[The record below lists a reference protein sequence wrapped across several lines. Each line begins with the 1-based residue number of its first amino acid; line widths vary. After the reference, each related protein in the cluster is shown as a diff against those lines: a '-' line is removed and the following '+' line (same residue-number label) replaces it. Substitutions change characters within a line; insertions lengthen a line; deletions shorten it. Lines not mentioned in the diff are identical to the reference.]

1 LTHVN
6 EHIQRRNYKNRAAN
20 TTALK
25 KGHIVLNKYPLWKT
39 LMVAM
44 VVAFGALYA
53 TPNLFGESPA
63 VQVSGL
69 RGVEADAATLDSIKA
84 HLEESNLSFDS
95 IVLEKGQVLTRFKNT
110 EDQLKARDVLDDNL
124 GKQFSVALNLTPNTP
139 EWLAAIG
146 GTPMKLGL
154 DLSGGVSFLMEV
166 NMKEAIN
173 KAKTGMVSDFRGD
186 LRNEKIRYRSVK
198 EAGNGIVVIFR
209 KVEDLDAAQS
219 LLKKRYRDLLLKT
232 DDDTLT
238 LTAKMTEA
246 KLKEIR
252 EYAIQQN
259 ITIIRNRVNEL
270 GVAEPLVQRQG
281 KKHIV
286 IELPG
291 VQDTAKAKEILNA
304 TATIEFRL
312 VDTEGDLSNA
322 LNGRVPANAI
332 LLRDKDGRPS
342 LLKKR
347 VMLTGDHITDAKSGF
362 DEYSRPQ
369 VNISLDS
376 AGGSKMSNGTKS
388 NIGKPMATV
397 FIEYK
402 PTDKRDAEGNM
413 IFEKVQEII
422 SVATIQS
429 RLGKSFRITGA
440 GSAAEAHNLALLL
453 RAGALI
459 APIAI
464 VEERTVGPTLGA
476 ENVQLGFQAILLGFG
491 LVFIFMMVYYRAFGV
506 VANLALGANLVLIVG
521 IMSMIPGATLTLPGM
536 AGIVLTVGMAVDA
549 NVLIFERIR
558 EEIRE
563 GKTIQQ
569 AIHQGYDAAFS
580 TIIDANITTLIAALI
595 LFAIGTGPVKGFAI
609 TLSIGIITS
618 MFTSVVGTRAVVNAI
633 WGGKRLD
640 KLPI

>member
-1 LTHVN
+1 
-6 EHIQRRNYKNRAAN
+6 
-20 TTALK
+20 
-25 KGHIVLNKYPLWKT
+25 VLNKYPLWKT
-39 LMVAM
+39 LMV
-44 VVAFGALYA
+44 VFIIAFGALYA
-53 TPNLFGESPA
+53 LPNLYGEDPA
-63 VQVSGL
+63 VQVSGK
-69 RGVEADAATLDSIKA
+69 RGVEANAATLDMIKA
-84 HLEESNLSFDS
+84 NLSENNIDFAS
-95 IVLEKGQVLTRFKNT
+95 VVLEKGQVLARFQNT
-110 EDQLKARDVLDDNL
+110 EQQIKARDVLDDLL
-124 GKQFSVALNLTPNTP
+124 GKQYSVALNLTPATP
-139 EWLAAIG
+139 DWLAGIG

-173 KAKTGMVSDFRGD
+173 KAKIGMVSDFRGD

-198 EAGNGIVVIFR
+198 ESGNAILVKFR
-209 KVEDLDAAQS
+209 KVEDLVAGQS
-219 LLKKRYRDLLLKT
+219 LLKKRYRDLLLTT
-232 DDDTLT
+232 DEGSLT
-238 LTAKMTEA
+238 LTATMTDL

-252 EYAIQQN
+252 EYALQQN

-312 VDTEGDLSNA
+312 VDTEGDITSA
-322 LNGRVPANAI
+322 LNGRVPASSI
-332 LLRDKDGRPS
+332 LLTDRDGKPS

-347 VMLTGDHITDAKSGF
+347 IMLTGDHITDAKSGF

-376 AGGSKMSNGTKS
+376 AGGSKMSNGTKN

-402 PTDKRDAEGNM
+402 ATDKKDAEGNI
-413 IFEKVQEII
+413 IFEKVEEII
-422 SVATIQS
+422 SVATIQA

-440 GSAAEAHNLALLL
+440 GSQSEAHNLALLL

-459 APIAI
+459 APITI

-476 ENVQLGFQAILLGFG
+476 ENVQLGFQAIMMGFG
-491 LVFIFMMVYYRAFGV
+491 LVFIFMIIYYRAFGV
-506 VANLALGANLVLIVG
+506 VANLALGANLILIVG

-563 GKTIQQ
+563 GKSIQQ

-595 LFAIGTGPVKGFAI
+595 LFAIGTGPVKGFAV
-609 TLSIGIITS
+609 TLSIGILTS

-633 WGGKRLD
+633 WGGKSLD

>member
-1 LTHVN
+1 M
-6 EHIQRRNYKNRAAN
+6 
-20 TTALK
+20 
-25 KGHIVLNKYPLWKT
+25 LNKYPLWKT
-39 LMVAM
+39 LMVTFI
-44 VVAFGALYA
+44 VAIGALYA

-69 RGVEADAATLDSIKA
+69 RGVEANAATLDTIKSQLQA
-84 HLEESNLSFDS
+84 NNLSFDS
-95 IVLEKGQVLTRFKNT
+95 IVLEGGQVLTRFTNT
-110 EDQLKARDVLDDNL
+110 EDQLKARDLLDENL
-124 GKQFSVALNLTPNTP
+124 GKQYSVALNLTPNTP

-146 GTPMKLGL
+146 GSPMKLGL
-154 DLSGGVSFLMEV
+154 DLRGGVSFLMEV
-166 NMKEAIN
+166 NMAEAVK
-173 KAKTGMVSDFRGD
+173 KAKTGMVTDFRGD

-198 EAGNGIVVIFR
+198 EANNAIVVIFR
-209 KVEDLDAAQS
+209 KVADLDAAKS
-219 LLKKRYRDLLLKT
+219 LLKRRYQDLLLTT
-232 DDDTLT
+232 DDEKLT
-238 LTAKMTEA
+238 LTAKMTEL

-252 EYAIQQN
+252 EYALQQN

-281 KKHIV
+281 KKHIL

-322 LNGRVPANAI
+322 LNGRVPASSI
-332 LLRDKDGRPS
+332 LLTDKDGKPS

-347 VMLTGDHITDAKSGF
+347 VMLTGDHITDATSGF

-397 FIEYK
+397 FIEFK
-402 PTDKRDAEGNM
+402 ATDDKDAEGNI
-413 IFEKVQEII
+413 IFEKQQEII
-422 SVATIQS
+422 SVATIQA

-440 GSAAEAHNLALLL
+440 GSPAEAHNLALLL

-459 APIAI
+459 APITI

-476 ENVQLGFQAILLGFG
+476 ENVKLGFQAIMLGFG
-491 LVFIFMMVYYRAFGV
+491 LVFVFMMVYYRAFGV

-521 IMSMIPGATLTLPGM
+521 VMSMIPGAALSLPGM

-563 GKTIQQ
+563 GKTVQQ
-569 AIHQGYDAAFS
+569 AIHQGYEAAFS

-618 MFTSVVGTRAVVNAI
+618 MFTSVVASRTVVNAV

-640 KLPI
+640 KLSI

>member
-1 LTHVN
+1 
-6 EHIQRRNYKNRAAN
+6 
-20 TTALK
+20 
-25 KGHIVLNKYPLWKT
+25 
-39 LMVAM
+39 
-44 VVAFGALYA
+44 
-53 TPNLFGESPA
+53 
-63 VQVSGL
+63 
-69 RGVEADAATLDSIKA
+69 
-84 HLEESNLSFDS
+84 
-95 IVLEKGQVLTRFKNT
+95 
-110 EDQLKARDVLDDNL
+110 
-124 GKQFSVALNLTPNTP
+124 
-139 EWLAAIG
+139 
-146 GTPMKLGL
+146 
-154 DLSGGVSFLMEV
+154 
-166 NMKEAIN
+166 
-173 KAKTGMVSDFRGD
+173 
-186 LRNEKIRYRSVK
+186 
-198 EAGNGIVVIFR
+198 
-209 KVEDLDAAQS
+209 
-219 LLKKRYRDLLLKT
+219 
-232 DDDTLT
+232 
-238 LTAKMTEA
+238 
-246 KLKEIR
+246 
-252 EYAIQQN
+252 
-259 ITIIRNRVNEL
+259 
-270 GVAEPLVQRQG
+270 VQRQG

-312 VDTEGDLSNA
+312 VDTEGDLSSA
-322 LNGRVPANAI
+322 LNGRVPASSI
-332 LLRDKDGRPS
+332 LLTDKDGTPS

-388 NIGKPMATV
+388 NVGKPMATV

-402 PTDKRDAEGNM
+402 PTDRRDAEGN
-413 IFEKVQEII
+413 IVFEKVQEII

-440 GSAAEAHNLALLL
+440 GSPAEAHNLALLL

-459 APIAI
+459 APITI

-476 ENVQLGFQAILLGFG
+476 ENVKLGFQAIVMGFG
-491 LVFIFMMVYYRAFGV
+491 LVFIFMMIYYRAFGV

-521 IMSMIPGATLTLPGM
+521 VMSMIPGATLTLPGM

-569 AIHQGYDAAFS
+569 AIHQGYEAAFS

-595 LFAIGTGPVKGFAI
+595 LFAIGTGPVKGFAV

-618 MFTSVVGTRAVVNAI
+618 MFTSVVVSRTVVNGV

-640 KLPI
+640 KLSI

>member
-1 LTHVN
+1 ML
-6 EHIQRRNYKNRAAN
+6 NR
-20 TTALK
+20 
-25 KGHIVLNKYPLWKT
+25 YPLWKT
-39 LMVAM
+39 LMVAFI
-44 VVAFGALYA
+44 VALGALYA
-53 TPNLFGESPA
+53 TPNLYGEDPA

-69 RGVEADAATLDSIKA
+69 RGVEANAATLDTIKG
-84 HLEESNLSFDS
+84 HLSTNNIDYSS

-110 EDQLKARDVLDDNL
+110 EAQLKARDILNDSL
-124 GKQFSVALNLTPNTP
+124 GKQYSVALNLTPDTP
-139 EWLAAIG
+139 QWLASIG
-146 GTPMKLGL
+146 GVPMKLGL
-154 DLSGGVSFLMEV
+154 DLSGGVSFLLEV
-166 NMKEAIN
+166 NMKAAIN
-173 KAKTGMVSDFRGD
+173 KAKESMVDDFRGD
-186 LRNEKIRYRSVK
+186 LRDENIRYRSVK
-198 EAGNGIVVIFR
+198 EEGDDIVVKFR
-209 KVEDLDAAQS
+209 DVEDLEQGQS
-219 LLKKRYRDLLLKT
+219 LLKKRYRDLLLNT
-232 DDDTLT
+232 DDDALT
-238 LTAKMTEA
+238 LTAQMTEV

-252 EYAIQQN
+252 EYALQQN

-291 VQDTAKAKEILNA
+291 VQDTATAKEILSA

-312 VDTEGDLSNA
+312 VDTEGDLSAA
-322 LNGRVPANAI
+322 LNGRIPASSI
-332 LLRDKDGRPS
+332 LLTDKEGKPT

-347 VMLTGDHITDAKSGF
+347 IMLTGDHITDAKSGF

-402 PTDKRDAEGNM
+402 PTGKKDAEGNLL
-413 IFEKVQEII
+413 FDKQQEVI
-422 SVATIQS
+422 SVATIQA

-440 GSAAEAHNLALLL
+440 GSQAEAHNLALLL

-476 ENVQLGFQAILLGFG
+476 ENVQLGFQAIMMGFG
-491 LVFIFMMVYYRAFGV
+491 LVFIFMIIYYRAFGV
-506 VANLALGANLVLIVG
+506 VANVALAANLVLIVG
-521 IMSMIPGATLTLPGM
+521 IMSLIPGATLTLPGM

-563 GKTIQQ
+563 GKSIQQ

-595 LFAIGTGPVKGFAI
+595 LFAVGTGPVKGFAI
-609 TLSIGIITS
+609 TLSIGILTS
-618 MFTSVVGTRAVVNAI
+618 MFTSVVGSRTIVNAI
-633 WGGKRLD
+633 WGGKSLK
-640 KLPI
+640 KLSI

>member
-1 LTHVN
+1 M
-6 EHIQRRNYKNRAAN
+6 
-20 TTALK
+20 
-25 KGHIVLNKYPLWKT
+25 LNKYPLWKT
-39 LMVAM
+39 LMVAL
-44 VVAFGALYA
+44 VVALGALYA
-53 TPNLFGESPA
+53 APNLYGEDPA

-69 RGVEADAATLDSIKA
+69 RGVEASAETLATIKSTLQQENIEFA
-84 HLEESNLSFDS
+84 NIELEN
-95 IVLEKGQVLTRFKNT
+95 GQVLTRFKNT
-110 EDQLKARDVLDDNL
+110 EAQLKARDVLDDAL
-124 GKQFSVALNLTPNTP
+124 GRQYSIALNLTPQTP

-166 NMKEAIN
+166 NMSEAIN
-173 KAKTGMVSDFRGD
+173 KAKVGMVGDFRGD
-186 LRNEKIRYRSVK
+186 LINEKIRYQTVK
-198 EAGNGIVVIFR
+198 EVNDDIVVIFR
-209 KVEDLDAAQS
+209 KVEDLEAAQS
-219 LLKKRYRDLLLKT
+219 LFKKNYRDLVLAA
-232 DDDTLT
+232 DEDTLT
-238 LTAKMTEA
+238 LTAKMTDE

-252 EYAIQQN
+252 EYALQQN

-312 VDTEGDLSNA
+312 VDTEGDLNQA

-332 LLRDKDGRPS
+332 LLRDKNGQPT

-388 NIGKPMATV
+388 NVGKPMATV

-402 PTDKRDAEGNM
+402 PTDKRDGEGNI
-413 IFEKVQEII
+413 IFEKVEEII

-429 RLGKSFRITGA
+429 RLGKTFRITGA
-440 GSAAEAHNLALLL
+440 SSPAEAHNLALLL

-459 APIAI
+459 APITI

-476 ENVQLGFQAILLGFG
+476 ENVKLGFQAIVLGFA
-491 LVFIFMMVYYRAFGV
+491 LVFIFMIIYYKAFGV
-506 VANLALGANLVLIVG
+506 VANFALGANLVLIVG
-521 IMSMIPGATLTLPGM
+521 IMSLIPGATLTLPGM

-569 AIHQGYDAAFS
+569 AIHQGYESAFS

-595 LFAIGTGPVKGFAI
+595 LFAVGTGPVKGFAV

-618 MFTSVVGTRAVVNAI
+618 MFTSVVGSRTIVNAI
-633 WGGKRLD
+633 WGGKRLK
-640 KLPI
+640 KLSI

>member
-1 LTHVN
+1 
-6 EHIQRRNYKNRAAN
+6 
-20 TTALK
+20 
-25 KGHIVLNKYPLWKT
+25 
-39 LMVAM
+39 MVACI
-44 VVAFGALYA
+44 VAIGALYA
-53 TPNLFGESPA
+53 TPNIFGESPA

-69 RGVEADAATLDSIKA
+69 RGVEANTATLDTIKA
-84 HLEESNLSFDS
+84 QLQENGLSFDS
-95 IVLEKGQVLTRFKNT
+95 IALEGGQILTRFTNT
-110 EDQLKARDVLDDNL
+110 EDQLKARDLLDKNL
-124 GKQFSVALNLTPNTP
+124 GKKYSVALNLTPDTP
-139 EWLAAIG
+139 DWLAAIG
-146 GTPMKLGL
+146 GAPMKLGL
-154 DLSGGVSFLMEV
+154 DLRGGVSFLMEV
-166 NMKEAIN
+166 NMAEAVK
-173 KAKTGMVSDFRGD
+173 KAKTGMVTDFRGD

-198 EAGNGIVVIFR
+198 EVNNAIVVIFR
-209 KVEDLDAAQS
+209 KVENLDAAKS
-219 LLKKRYRDLLLKT
+219 LLKRRYQDLLLTT
-232 DDDTLT
+232 DDEKLT
-238 LTAKMTEA
+238 LTAKMTEL

-252 EYAIQQN
+252 EYALQQN

-281 KKHIV
+281 KKHIL

-312 VDTEGDLSNA
+312 VDTEGDIANA
-322 LNGRVPANAI
+322 LNGRVPASSI
-332 LLRDKDGRPS
+332 LLTDKDGKPS

-397 FIEYK
+397 FIEFK
-402 PTDKRDAEGNM
+402 ATDNKDAEGNL
-413 IFEKVQEII
+413 IFEKHQEII
-422 SVATIQS
+422 SVATIQA

-440 GSAAEAHNLALLL
+440 GSPAEAHNLALLL

-476 ENVQLGFQAILLGFG
+476 ENVKLGFQAIMLGFG
-491 LVFIFMMVYYRAFGV
+491 LVFVFMMVYYRAFGV

-521 IMSMIPGATLTLPGM
+521 VMSMIPGAALSLPGM

-558 EEIRE
+558 EEIRD

-569 AIHQGYDAAFS
+569 SIHQGYEAAFS

-609 TLSIGIITS
+609 TLSIGILTS
-618 MFTSVVGTRAVVNAI
+618 MFTSVVASRTVVNAV

-640 KLPI
+640 KLSI

>member
-1 LTHVN
+1 M
-6 EHIQRRNYKNRAAN
+6 
-20 TTALK
+20 
-25 KGHIVLNKYPLWKT
+25 LNKYPLWKT

-44 VVAFGALYA
+44 IVAIGALYA
-53 TPNLFGESPA
+53 TPMLYGESPA

-69 RGVEADAATLDSIKA
+69 RGVEANAATLDSIKA
-84 HLEESNLSFDS
+84 QLEESNLSFAS
-95 IVLEKGQVLTRFKNT
+95 IALENGQVLTRFNNT

-124 GKQFSVALNLTPNTP
+124 GKEFSVALNLTPNTP
-139 EWLAAIG
+139 SWLATIG
-146 GTPMKLGL
+146 GKPMKLGL

-173 KAKTGMVSDFRGD
+173 KAKIGMVSDFRGD

-198 EAGNGIVVIFR
+198 EANNSVVVVFR
-209 KVEDLDAAQS
+209 KIEDLEAGQS
-219 LLKKRYRDLLLKT
+219 LLKKRYRDLLLST

-238 LTAKMTEA
+238 LTAKMTEQ

-252 EYAIQQN
+252 EYALQQN

-322 LNGRVPANAI
+322 LNGRIPANSI
-332 LLRDKDGRPS
+332 LLKDKDGRPS

-347 VMLTGDHITDAKSGF
+347 IMLTGDHITDAKSGF

-376 AGGSKMSNGTKS
+376 AGGSKMSSGTKS

-402 PTDKRDAEGNM
+402 ATDKKDAEGNI
-413 IFEKVQEII
+413 IFEKQQEII

-429 RLGKSFRITGA
+429 RLGKTFRITGA

-459 APIAI
+459 APITI

-476 ENVQLGFQAILLGFG
+476 ENVRLGFEAILMGFG

-521 IMSMIPGATLTLPGM
+521 VMSMIPGATLTLPGM

-595 LFAIGTGPVKGFAI
+595 LFAIGTGPVKGFAV

-633 WGGKRLD
+633 WGGKRLE

>member
-1 LTHVN
+1 M
-6 EHIQRRNYKNRAAN
+6 
-20 TTALK
+20 
-25 KGHIVLNKYPLWKT
+25 LNKYPLWKT
-39 LMVAM
+39 LMVAFI
-44 VVAFGALYA
+44 VAFGALYA
-53 TPNLFGESPA
+53 TPNLYGEDPA

-69 RGVEADAATLDSIKA
+69 RGVEANLATLDTIKEY
-84 HLEESNLSFDS
+84 LSKSNIAFSS
-95 IVLEKGQVLTRFKNT
+95 VVLEKGQVLTRFKNT

-124 GKQFSVALNLTPNTP
+124 GKQYSVALNLTPATP
-139 EWLAAIG
+139 DWLSSIG

-173 KAKTGMVSDFRGD
+173 KAKIGMVGDFRGD

-198 EAGNGIVVIFR
+198 EKGNAIVVKFR
-209 KVEDLDAAQS
+209 KVEDLEKGQS
-219 LLKKRYRDLLLKT
+219 LLKKNYRDLLLNSDKN
-232 DDDTLT
+232 TLT
-238 LTAKMTEA
+238 LTAKMTEL

-252 EYAIQQN
+252 EYALQQN

-312 VDTEGDLSNA
+312 VDTQGDIGA
-322 LNGRVPANAI
+322 AMNGRIPASSI
-332 LLRDKDGRPS
+332 LLKEKDGTPV

-347 VMLTGDHITDAKSGF
+347 IMLTGDHITDAKSGF

-402 PTDKRDAEGNM
+402 PTDKRDPEGNI
-413 IFEKVQEII
+413 IFEKVQEVI
-422 SVATIQS
+422 SVATIQA

-440 GSAAEAHNLALLL
+440 GSQAEAHNLALLL

-476 ENVQLGFQAILLGFG
+476 ENVQLGFQAIMIGFG
-491 LVFIFMMVYYRAFGV
+491 LVFIFMLIYYRAFGV
-506 VANLALGANLVLIVG
+506 VANLALGANLVLIIGV
-521 IMSMIPGATLTLPGM
+521 MSLIPGATLTLPGM

-569 AIHQGYDAAFS
+569 AIHQGYEAAFS

-595 LFAIGTGPVKGFAI
+595 LFAVGTGPVKGFAV
-609 TLSIGIITS
+609 TMSIGILTS
-618 MFTSVVGTRAVVNAI
+618 MFTSVVGSRAIVNAV
-633 WGGKRLD
+633 WGGKSLK
-640 KLPI
+640 KLSI

>member
-1 LTHVN
+1 M
-6 EHIQRRNYKNRAAN
+6 
-20 TTALK
+20 
-25 KGHIVLNKYPLWKT
+25 LNKYPLWKT

-44 VVAFGALYA
+44 IVALGALYA
-53 TPNLFGESPA
+53 TPNLYGESPA

-69 RGVEADAATLDSIKA
+69 RGVEADAATLDSVKA
-84 HLEESNLSFDS
+84 HLEESKLSYDS
-95 IVLEKGQVLTRFKNT
+95 IALEKGQILTRFKNT

-124 GKQFSVALNLTPNTP
+124 GKKFSVALNLTPNTP
-139 EWLAAIG
+139 DWLAAIG

-173 KAKTGMVSDFRGD
+173 KAKVGMVSDFRGD

-198 EAGNGIVVIFR
+198 EANNSVVVVFR
-209 KVEDLDAAQS
+209 KIEDLEAGQS
-219 LLKKRYRDLLLKT
+219 LLKKRYRDLLLSA

-238 LTAKMTEA
+238 LTAKMTEP

-252 EYAIQQN
+252 EYALQQN

-322 LNGRVPANAI
+322 LNGRVPANSI
-332 LLRDKDGRPS
+332 LLKDKDGRPS

-376 AGGSKMSNGTKS
+376 AGGSKMSSGTKS

-402 PTDKRDAEGNM
+402 ATDKKDAEGNI

-429 RLGKSFRITGA
+429 RLGKTFRITGA

-459 APIAI
+459 APITI

-476 ENVQLGFQAILLGFG
+476 ENVKLGFEAILMGFG

-521 IMSMIPGATLTLPGM
+521 VMSMIPGATLTLPGM

-569 AIHQGYDAAFS
+569 SIHQGYDAAFS

-595 LFAIGTGPVKGFAI
+595 LFAIGTGPVKGFAV

-618 MFTSVVGTRAVVNAI
+618 MFTSVIASRTIVNAV

-640 KLPI
+640 KLSI

>member
-1 LTHVN
+1 M
-6 EHIQRRNYKNRAAN
+6 
-20 TTALK
+20 
-25 KGHIVLNKYPLWKT
+25 LNKYPLWKT
-39 LMVAM
+39 LMVAFI
-44 VVAFGALYA
+44 VALGALYA
-53 TPNLFGESPA
+53 TPNLYGEDPA

-69 RGVEADAATLDSIKA
+69 RGVEATAATLDTIKGHLSTNSIDYA
-84 HLEESNLSFDS
+84 S

-110 EDQLKARDVLDDNL
+110 EDQLKARDILDDNL
-124 GKQFSVALNLTPNTP
+124 GKQYSVALSLTPDTP
-139 EWLAAIG
+139 DWLANIG
-146 GTPMKLGL
+146 GAPMKLGL

-173 KAKTGMVSDFRGD
+173 KAKEGMVTDFRGD
-186 LRNEKIRYRSVK
+186 LRNEKVRYRSVK
-198 EAGNGIVVIFR
+198 EEGDAIVVKFR
-209 KVEDLDAAQS
+209 NETDLEQGKS
-219 LLKKRYRDLLLKT
+219 LLKKRYRDLLLNT

-238 LTAKMTEA
+238 LTAQMTEV

-252 EYAIQQN
+252 EYALQQN

-312 VDTEGDLSNA
+312 VDTEGDLSA
-322 LNGRVPANAI
+322 AINGRVPASSI
-332 LLRDKDGRPS
+332 LLTDKDGKPT

-347 VMLTGDHITDAKSGF
+347 IMLTGDHITDAKSGF

-402 PTDKRDAEGNM
+402 PTGKKDAEGN
-413 IFEKVQEII
+413 IVFEKQQEII
-422 SVATIQS
+422 SVATIQA

-440 GSAAEAHNLALLL
+440 GSQAEAHNLALLL

-476 ENVQLGFQAILLGFG
+476 ENVKLGFQAIMMGFG
-491 LVFIFMMVYYRAFGV
+491 LVFIFMIIYYRAFGI
-506 VANLALGANLVLIVG
+506 VANFALGANLVLIVG

-558 EEIRE
+558 EEMRE
-563 GKTIQQ
+563 GKSIQQ
-569 AIHQGYDAAFS
+569 AIHQGYEAAFS

-595 LFAIGTGPVKGFAI
+595 LFAVGTGPVKGFAV
-609 TLSIGIITS
+609 TLSIGILTS
-618 MFTSVVGTRAVVNAI
+618 MFTSVVGSRTIVNAI
-633 WGGKRLD
+633 WGGKSLK
-640 KLPI
+640 KLSI

>member
-1 LTHVN
+1 M
-6 EHIQRRNYKNRAAN
+6 
-20 TTALK
+20 
-25 KGHIVLNKYPLWKT
+25 LNKYPLWKT

-44 VVAFGALYA
+44 IVALGALYA
-53 TPNLFGESPA
+53 TPNLYGESPA

-69 RGVEADAATLDSIKA
+69 RGVEADAVTLDSVKA
-84 HLEESNLSFDS
+84 HLEESKLSYDS
-95 IVLEKGQVLTRFKNT
+95 IALEKGQILTRFDNT

-124 GKQFSVALNLTPNTP
+124 GEKFSVALNLTPNTP
-139 EWLAAIG
+139 DWLASIG
-146 GTPMKLGL
+146 GTPMKKGL
-154 DLSGGVSFLMEV
+154 DLSGGVSFLIEV

-198 EAGNGIVVIFR
+198 EGNDTVNIVFR
-209 KVEDLDAAQS
+209 KIEDLEAGQS
-219 LLKKRYRDLLLKT
+219 LLKKRYRDLLLST

-238 LTAKMTEA
+238 LTAKMT
-246 KLKEIR
+246 KQKIKEIR
-252 EYAIQQN
+252 EYALEQN
-259 ITIIRNRVNEL
+259 ITIIRNRVNAL

-291 VQDTAKAKEILNA
+291 VQDTATAKEILSA

-322 LNGRVPANAI
+322 LNGRVPANSI
-332 LLRDKDGRPS
+332 LLKDKDGRPS

-347 VMLTGDHITDAKSGF
+347 VMLTGDHIIDAKSGF

-376 AGGSKMSNGTKS
+376 AGGSKMSSGTKS

-402 PTDKRDAEGNM
+402 TTGKKDAEGNL
-413 IFEKVQEII
+413 IFEKHQEII

-440 GSAAEAHNLALLL
+440 SSPAEAHNLALLL
-453 RAGALI
+453 RAGALV

-476 ENVQLGFQAILLGFG
+476 ENVKLGFEAIMMGFG

-521 IMSMIPGATLTLPGM
+521 IMSLIPGATLTLPGM

-569 AIHQGYDAAFS
+569 AIHQGYEAAFS

-595 LFAIGTGPVKGFAI
+595 LYAIGTGPVKGFAI
-609 TLSIGIITS
+609 TLSIGILTS

-633 WGGKRLD
+633 WGGKRLK
-640 KLPI
+640 KLSI